1 MSNLDPRAQ
10 LLEGQTVA
18 FLQTLDVQGG
28 PPIYTL
34 TSADARNLLL
44 GAQTSAQVVKEPADL
59 EDRSISGGPTGTI
72 SLRVVRPYDSAGR
85 TLPAILYIHGGGWV
99 LGDKETHDRLVRELA
114 NGAQATVV
122 FVDYARSPEAKYPI
136 AIEQAYTTLVWMAEY
151 SDQLNIDPARIAI
164 VGDSVGGNMAA
175 AVTLLAQ
182 ERQGPKLAYQV
193 LFYPVT
199 DAGMNTASY
208 REFGAGG
215 YWLTAAAMRW
225 FWDAYVPAGQR
236 QAPTVSPLQ
245 APIAQLRGLPP
256 ALIIVDENDV
266 LRDEGEA
273 YARKLQQAGVPV
285 TAVRALGTI
294 HDFVMLN
301 ALAETPATRGAI
313 AQTTAL
319 LRRAFAG
326 QMEPDLMSVETA
338 THSAAAAA

>member
-1 MSNLDPRAQ
+1 MNDHDTRAAI
-10 LLEGQTVA
+10 LEA
-18 FLQTLDVQGG
+18 QTLAFVQALDAQGG

-34 TSADARNLLL
+34 TPADARNLLL
-44 GAQTSAQVVKEPADL
+44 GAQTSVDVIKEPANI
-59 EDRSISGGPTGTI
+59 EDRTISGGPTGTI
-72 SLRVVRPYDSAGR
+72 SLRIVRPSGSDSR

-99 LGDKETHDRLVRELA
+99 MGDKETHDRLVRELA
-114 NGAQATVV
+114 NGVQATLV
-122 FVDYARSPEAKYPI
+122 FVDYPRSPEAKYPI
-136 AIEQAYTTLVWMAEY
+136 AIEQAYSTLVWMAENG
-151 SDQLNIDPARIAI
+151 DQLNIDPARIAI

-175 AVTLLAQ
+175 AVTLLAK

-199 DAGMNTASY
+199 DAGMDTASY

-215 YWLTAAAMRW
+215 YWLTGAAMRW
-225 FWDAYVPAGQR
+225 FWDAYVPTDQR
-236 QAPTVSPLQ
+236 QLPTVSPLQ
-245 APIAQLRGLPP
+245 ASIAQLRGLPP

-273 YARKLQQAGVPV
+273 YARKLQQADVPV

-313 AQTTAL
+313 VQASAL

-326 QMEPDLMSVETA
+326 QMEPEA
-338 THSAAAAA
+338 THSIAAAA